1 MGKCNLQRDEKRVY
15 TFYFVEDDAKFPIT
29 CQQIRC
35 HLVFDIKMDSTHK
48 ARLVAGG
55 HTTEVVEMSN
65 YSSVVSRESVRIA
78 MVVVALNTLK
88 IEAGDSQ
95 STYLTVPCLEKIYT
109 ICGPEFGPDLQGK
122 RTIIVRS
129 IKA

>member
-1 MGKCNLQRDEKRVY
+1 MKNVCI
-15 TFYFVEDDAKFPIT
+15 TFNFVEDDAKFPIT
-29 CQQIRC
+29 YQQIRC

-65 YSSVVSRESVRIA
+65 YYSVVSRESVRIA
-78 MVVVALNTLK
+78 MVIVALNTLK

-95 STYLTVPCLEKIYT
+95 STYLTVLCLEKIYT
-109 ICGPEFGPDLQGK
+109 ICGP
-122 RTIIVRS
+122 
-129 IKA
+129 

>member
-1 MGKCNLQRDEKRVY
+1 MKNVY
-15 TFYFVEDDAKFPIT
+15 IAFNFVEDDAKFPIT

-95 STYLTVPCLEKIYT
+95 STYLTVLCLEKIYT